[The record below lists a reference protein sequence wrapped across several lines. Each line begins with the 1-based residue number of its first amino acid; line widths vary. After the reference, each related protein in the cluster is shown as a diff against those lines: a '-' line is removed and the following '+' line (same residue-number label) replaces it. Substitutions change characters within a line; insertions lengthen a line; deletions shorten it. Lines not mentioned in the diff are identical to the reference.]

1 MDNRSLTLDGASLES
16 RCLDC
21 AETQSATT
29 REHYEQRLVAE
40 ARAMVEGICDRTP
53 TVEHLR
59 VVLDWLDGGPPQ
71 SSSRDRMQHR
81 LAEGNHLE

>member
-59 VVLDWLDGGPPQ
+59 VVLDWLDGGPPRR
-71 SSSRDRMQHR
+71 SACDETRPW
-81 LAEGNHLE
+81 LARRNHSE